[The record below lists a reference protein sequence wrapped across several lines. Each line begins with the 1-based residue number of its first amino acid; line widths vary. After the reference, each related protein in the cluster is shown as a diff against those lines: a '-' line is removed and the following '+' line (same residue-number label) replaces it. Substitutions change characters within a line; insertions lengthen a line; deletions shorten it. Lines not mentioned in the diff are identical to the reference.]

1 MIFAKRRIR
10 PRRAEARETDAVA
23 RAHLEDVLRGR
34 DEVRGV
40 ESVEQK
46 RDASGDD
53 RREIYHA
60 PPARSRTHRAGACS
74 AAKPWWRGFTRV
86 AERDPRSRPSAR
98 ADLVHETFVVKGD
111 RSRIQATPSTN
122 ARALR
127 YAPPR
132 PRVIGGRKCHC
143 SPSRRGGRIGAR
155 VERGAKGKTRVTDSD
170 ASSLT
175 DPIESSIDQTPIKE
189 SVSSFPNSQ
198 ARRDLV
204 RRLA

>member
-1 MIFAKRRIR
+1 MPSDGIR

-34 DEVRGV
+34 DDVRAV

-60 PPARSRTHRAGACS
+60 PPDRSRTHRAGACS

-132 PRVIGGRKCHC
+132 PRVIPKCHR
-143 SPSRRGGRIGAR
+143 SRLRTAGEWGACR
-155 VERGAKGKTRVTDSD
+155 ARKGKRRITDGR
-170 ASSLT
+170 SSLLT
-175 DPIESSIDQTPIKE
+175 ESIESNRPKPDQRP
-189 SVSSFPNSQ
+189 S
-198 ARRDLV
+198 
-204 RRLA
+204 

>member
-1 MIFAKRRIR
+1 MVIFAKRRIR

-132 PRVIGGRKCHC
+132 PRVIRRTEMPLLAVSKRRENRGAGRKGRERENVE
-143 SPSRRGGRIGAR
+143 SPIA
-155 VERGAKGKTRVTDSD
+155 TRPV
-170 ASSLT
+170 
-175 DPIESSIDQTPIKE
+175 
-189 SVSSFPNSQ
+189 
-198 ARRDLV
+198 
-204 RRLA
+204 